1 MDEAD
6 PAKWKANL
14 RCALNKSRDFRLI
27 YDGPRDM
34 PPQPYKI
41 YEVCSNG
48 PTATGMPSP
57 GGITWEAVRCSGVT
71 AHKHEWLCS
80 GIQSP
85 APASVT
91 VSLVLGSPWL
101 AVPCLS
107 PAIRQLCQEQELQA
121 ASGCPLTPLLSCPVV
136 QSRSPLRITMV
147 CQRKRRRKKK
157 R

>member
-48 PTATGMPSP
+48 PSPAGIALTLCRPPKGLYRKAQGPS
-57 GGITWEAVRCSGVT
+57 RCSDRAHAAGV
-71 AHKHEWLCS
+71 
-80 GIQSP
+80 
-85 APASVT
+85 
-91 VSLVLGSPWL
+91 
-101 AVPCLS
+101 
-107 PAIRQLCQEQELQA
+107 
-121 ASGCPLTPLLSCPVV
+121 
-136 QSRSPLRITMV
+136 
-147 CQRKRRRKKK
+147 
-157 R
+157 